1 VEEINTFYD
10 FDEDGESDNDHAD
23 DTSEQ
28 GEELEYSDMHGD
40 LEVDLELGEP
50 GLGDTNNLDHG
61 FGMEVSRLSFLKY

>member
-23 DTSEQ
+23 DTSE
-28 GEELEYSDMHGD
+28 HGD
-40 LEVDLELGEP
+40 LEVDLELGEL